1 MKYKLTSVVFLQIMI
16 IFSSGNIFSNG
27 VGIGLVDDQLNVLEL
42 ESLVSGD
49 PSKVQL
55 SISRS
60 IDVSVNK
67 MPPIFSVIQESEFET
82 SAEQSVRHVNRGI
95 WILWYQF

>member
-1 MKYKLTSVVFLQIMI
+1 MKYKLTSVVFLQVMI
-16 IFSSGNIFSNG
+16 VFSSGNIFSNG
-27 VGIGLVDDQLNVLEL
+27 VDIGLVDDQLNVLEL

-60 IDVSVNK
+60 IDVSENK
-67 MPPIFSVIQESEFET
+67 MPPPHFFCDSRE
-82 SAEQSVRHVNRGI
+82 
-95 WILWYQF
+95 